1 MTNSNSSIDKT
12 KKKKREEEEEEVRNM
27 FPQIFFSSIVVG
39 CSFVLEVV

>member
-1 MTNSNSSIDKT
+1 LTKP
-12 KKKKREEEEEEVRNM
+12 KKKKREEEEEEARNM